1 MPCRP
6 LLLQDAAS
14 CFCKTKEHFFTPVV
28 ISGMHV
34 KKLFAAGMFVKK
46 NTCPKTIR

>member
-34 KKLFAAGMFVKK
+34 KKTVCCRYVRQEKYLPK
-46 NTCPKTIR
+46 NN